1 MLADREA
8 GMPDTLN
15 TFRELREL
23 PWWVLL
29 PWGLG
34 VLTASGVLFT
44 LFSSVGRRPRRMSA
58 TECPP
63 VGSEEFVRAIA
74 NTVNGLFIDGGAAE
88 LLNNGVRFFPAMFE
102 AIREAKESINFLAY
116 IWKPGKVS
124 DEMFAALTERARA
137 GVEVRV
143 LLDGMGGIRAP
154 TDGIAALRAAGGKVE
169 RFRALRFGKITRFY
183 KRMHRRAIVIDGRV
197 GFTGGAAVGD
207 QWLGDADTPEH
218 WRDCM
223 VRVTGPL
230 ATSLQSAFAA
240 PWANSCGEILVGP
253 RFYPEHAGARG
264 GDEPVTRHVSLVS
277 SPSGDEHP
285 LRVFFL
291 FSFLAA
297 RERLYVASSYFV
309 PDKQLRQAAMDRAKE
324 GVDVRILI
332 PGKHTDAKPIR
343 QASHSYYDDLLSAG
357 VRIFE
362 YQPTMFHMKTLV
374 VDGKWSVVGSANM
387 DIRSKELNQENVLGI
402 LDSGFARQV
411 EDSFLSDLKK
421 AAEIRLSDWRRRGVG
436 ARLKER
442 AAALFA
448 EQY

>member
-1 MLADREA
+1 
-8 GMPDTLN
+8 MPEPVL
-15 TFRELREL
+15 TFREFREL
-23 PWWVLL
+23 PWWVIGPWLL
-29 PWGLG
+29 GI
-34 VLTASGVLFT
+34 LTASGVIFT

-58 TECPP
+58 TQCPP
-63 VGSEEFVRAIA
+63 VESEEFVRAVG
-74 NTVNGLFIDGGAAE
+74 NTVNSLFVAGGTAE

-102 AIREAKESINFLAY
+102 AIAGAKQSINFLAY

-183 KRMHRRAIVIDGRV
+183 KRMHRRAIVIDGVV

-207 QWLGDADTPEH
+207 QWLGDAEKPEH

-253 RFYPEHAGARG
+253 RFYPDHGANVVKA
-264 GDEPVTRHVSLVS
+264 DEPVTRHVSLVS

-291 FSFLAA
+291 LSFLAA
-297 RERLYVASSYFV
+297 RERLYIASSYFV
-309 PDKQLRQAAMDRAKE
+309 PDEQMREAAMDRAKE

-332 PGKHTDAKPIR
+332 PNEHTDAKPIR
-343 QASHSYYDDLLSAG
+343 QASHSYYDALLSAG

-374 VDGKWSVVGSANM
+374 VDGRWSVVGSANM

-402 LDSGFARQV
+402 LDGGFARQV
-411 EDSFLSDLKK
+411 EESFLADLKR
-421 AAEIRLSDWRRRGVG
+421 ATEIRLADWRRRGVG

>member
-1 MLADREA
+1 
-8 GMPDTLN
+8 MPDTVESI
-15 TFRELREL
+15 RQVREL
-23 PWWVLL
+23 PWWILGPWLL
-29 PWGLG
+29 GL
-34 VLTASGVLFT
+34 LTASGVVFT
-44 LFSSVGRRPRRMSA
+44 LFSSVGRRPRRLCA
-58 TECPP
+58 TETPP
-63 VGSEEFVRAIA
+63 VDSPDFIHALCSAVDSTFFRGGTAQ
-74 NTVNGLFIDGGAAE
+74 LFD
-88 LLNNGVRFFPAMFE
+88 NGVRFFPAIFE
-102 AIREAKESINFLAY
+102 AIRGAKLSVNFLAY

-137 GVEVRV
+137 VVEVRV

-154 TDGIAALRAAGGKVE
+154 RKGIRDLQAAGGKVE

-183 KRMHRRAIVIDGRV
+183 KRMHRRAIVIDGGV

-207 QWLGDADTPEH
+207 NWLGDADRPEH
-218 WRDCM
+218 WRDSM

-230 ATSLQSAFAA
+230 AASLQSAFAA
-240 PWANSCGEILVGP
+240 AWANSSGEILVGDRYYP
-253 RFYPEHAGARG
+253 RHAEPPAG
-264 GDEPVTRHVSLVS
+264 GDPITLHVSLVS
-277 SPSGDEHP
+277 APSGDEHP
-285 LRVFFL
+285 LRLFFL
-291 FSFLAA
+291 LTFLAA
-297 RERLYVASSYFV
+297 RERLYITSSYFV
-309 PDKQLRQAAMDRAKE
+309 PDRQLRETVMGRAQA

-332 PGKHTDAKPIR
+332 PGRHTDAKPIR

-362 YQPTMFHMKTLV
+362 YQPTMLHVKTVV

-402 LDSGFARQV
+402 LDEGFARQV
-411 EDSFLSDLKK
+411 EESFLADLKK
-421 AAEIRLSDWRRRGVG
+421 AAEIGLADWRRRGFG

>member
-1 MLADREA
+1 MEGSVDYGRLVKD
-8 GMPDTLN
+8 
-15 TFRELREL
+15 L
-23 PWWVLL
+23 PWWVLV
-29 PWGLG
+29 PWILGLLTGTG
-34 VLTASGVLFT
+34 VLVTLFT
-44 LFSSVGRRPRRMSA
+44 SFGRRPRRISA

-63 VGSEEFVRAIA
+63 VGSEDFVRAIA
-74 NTVNGLFIDGGAAE
+74 HTVNGQFVSGGTAE

-102 AIREAKESINFLAY
+102 AIRGAKQSINFVAY

-124 DEMFAALTERARA
+124 DDMFAALTERARA
-137 GVEVRV
+137 GVQVRV

-154 TDGIAALRAAGGKVE
+154 KEGIAALRAAGGKVE

-183 KRMHRRAIVIDGRV
+183 KRMHRRAIVIDGAV

-207 QWLGDADTPEH
+207 NWLGDAEQPEH

-223 VRVTGPL
+223 VRVTGPF
-230 ATSLQSAFAA
+230 AASLQGAFAS
-240 PWANSCGEILVGP
+240 PWAHSCGEILVGP
-253 RFYPEHAGARG
+253 RYYPDHEGRRT
-264 GDEPVTRHVSLVS
+264 GDESVTRHVSLVS

-309 PDKQLRQAAMDRAKE
+309 PDRQLREAAMGKAKE

-332 PGKHTDAKPIR
+332 PGEHTDAKPIR
-343 QASHSYYDDLLSAG
+343 QASHSYYDELLEAG

-362 YQPTMFHMKTLV
+362 YQPTMFHMKSLV

-402 LDSGFARQV
+402 LDDGFARQV
-411 EDSFLSDLKK
+411 EETFLADLKK
-421 AAEIRLSDWRRRGVG
+421 SEEIRLVEWRRRGPF

-442 AAALFA
+442 TAVIFA

>member
-1 MLADREA
+1 
-8 GMPDTLN
+8 MPQTVETMRDLWA
-15 TFRELREL
+15 L

-34 VLTASGVLFT
+34 VLGASGILFT
-44 LFSSVGRRPRRMSA
+44 LFSSVGRRPRRISA
-58 TECPP
+58 TECPA
-63 VGSEEFVRAIA
+63 VDTADFVRALEG
-74 NTVNGLFIDGGAAE
+74 TVNGLFVTGGTAE
-88 LLNNGVRFFPAMFE
+88 LFNNGVQFFPAMFE
-102 AIREAKESINFLAY
+102 AIRGAKQSVNFLAY
-116 IWKPGKVS
+116 IWKPGQVS
-124 DEMFAALTERARA
+124 DQMFAALTERARA

-154 TDGIAALRAAGGKVE
+154 KEGIAALRAAGGKVE

-183 KRMHRRAIVIDGRV
+183 KRMHRRAIVIDGKV

-207 QWLGDADTPEH
+207 NWLGDAETPEH
-218 WRDCM
+218 WRDSM

-240 PWANSCGEILVGP
+240 PWANSSGEILVGP
-253 RFYPEHAGARG
+253 RFYPDHLKLAK
-264 GDEPVTRHVSLVS
+264 GDERVARHISLVS

-285 LRVFFL
+285 IRLFFL
-291 FSFLAA
+291 LSFLAA
-297 RERLYVASSYFV
+297 RKRLYVASSYFV
-309 PDKQLRQAAMDRAKE
+309 PDRQLRQAAMDRARE

-362 YQPTMFHMKTLV
+362 YQPTMFHMKTV
-374 VDGKWSVVGSANM
+374 MIDGKWSVVGSANM

-402 LDSGFARQV
+402 LDEGFAGQV
-411 EDSFLSDLKK
+411 EEAFLADLKK
-421 AAEIRLSDWRRRGVG
+421 SAEIRLADWRRRGVA

-442 AAALFA
+442 TAALFA

>member
-1 MLADREA
+1 
-8 GMPDTLN
+8 
-15 TFRELREL
+15 
-23 PWWVLL
+23 
-29 PWGLG
+29 
-34 VLTASGVLFT
+34 
-44 LFSSVGRRPRRMSA
+44 
-58 TECPP
+58 
-63 VGSEEFVRAIA
+63 VGSEEFMRAIA
-74 NTVNGLFIDGGAAE
+74 NTVDGTFVSGGTAE
-88 LLNNGVRFFPAMFE
+88 LLNNGVRFFPPMYE
-102 AIREAKESINFLAY
+102 AIRGAKQSINFLAY

-124 DEMFAALTERARA
+124 DEMFALLAERARA

-154 TDGIAALRAAGGKVE
+154 RDGIEALRAAGGKVE
-169 RFRALRFGKITRFY
+169 RFRPLRFGKITRFY
-183 KRMHRRAIVIDGRV
+183 KRMHRRAIVIDGTV

-207 QWLGDADTPEH
+207 NWLGDAETPEH

-230 ATSLQSAFAA
+230 AGSLQSAFAA

-253 RFYPEHAGARG
+253 KFYPDHAREAK
-264 GDEPVTRHVSLVS
+264 GDEPIARHLSLVS

-285 LRVFFL
+285 LRLFFL

-309 PDKQLRQAAMDRAKE
+309 PDRQLREAAMARAQE

-343 QASHSYYDDLLSAG
+343 AASHSYYDDLLSAG

-362 YQPTMFHMKTLV
+362 YQPTMFHMKSLV
-374 VDGKWSVVGSANM
+374 VDGRWSVVGSANM

-402 LDSGFARQV
+402 LDEGFARQV
-411 EDSFLSDLKK
+411 EETFLADLKR
-421 AAEIRLSDWRRRGVG
+421 AAEIRLEDWRRRGVG
-436 ARLKER
+436 ARVKER

>member
-1 MLADREA
+1 
-8 GMPDTLN
+8 MPDTIDS
-15 TFRELREL
+15 FRELRHL
-23 PWWVLL
+23 PWWILAPWLL
-29 PWGLG
+29 GL
-34 VLTASGVLFT
+34 LTASGVVFT
-44 LFSSVGRRPRRMSA
+44 LFSSVGRRPRRISA
-58 TECPP
+58 TSCPP
-63 VGSEEFVRAIA
+63 VGSEEFVRAVA
-74 NTVNGLFIDGGAAE
+74 NTVNGTFVSGGTAQ
-88 LLNNGVRFFPAMFE
+88 LLNNGVQFFPAMYE
-102 AIREAKESINFLAY
+102 TIRGATESINFLAY
-116 IWKPGKVS
+116 IWKPGQVS
-124 DEMFAALTERARA
+124 DEMFAVLTERARA

-154 TDGIAALRAAGGKVE
+154 KKGIEALRAAGGKVE

-183 KRMHRRAIVIDGRV
+183 KRMHRRAIVIDGKV

-207 QWLGDADTPEH
+207 NWLGDAEQPEH

-230 ATSLQSAFAA
+230 AASLQSAFAS

-253 RFYPEHAGARG
+253 RFYPDDPGPAKTG
-264 GDEPVTRHVSLVS
+264 EPVTRHVSLVS

-285 LRVFFL
+285 LRLFFL

-309 PDKQLRQAAMDRAKE
+309 PDRQLREAAMDRARE

-343 QASHSYYDDLLSAG
+343 AASHSYYDDLLAAG
-357 VRIFE
+357 VRIYE
-362 YQPTMFHMKTLV
+362 YQPTMFHMKSLV

-402 LDSGFARQV
+402 LDEGFARQV
-411 EDSFLSDLKK
+411 EETFLADLKK
-421 AAEIRLSDWRRRGVG
+421 AAEIKLQDWRRRGFG
-436 ARLKER
+436 ARLMER
-442 AAALFA
+442 AAVLFA

>member
-1 MLADREA
+1 M
-8 GMPDTLN
+8 
-15 TFRELREL
+15 
-23 PWWVLL
+23 
-29 PWGLG
+29 
-34 VLTASGVLFT
+34 
-44 LFSSVGRRPRRMSA
+44 
-58 TECPP
+58 
-63 VGSEEFVRAIA
+63 GSEEFVRAVG
-74 NTVNGLFIDGGAAE
+74 NTVNNLFVTGGTAE
-88 LLNNGVRFFPAMFE
+88 LLNNGVRFFPAMLE
-102 AIREAKESINFLAY
+102 TIRGAKHSVNFLAY

-124 DEMFAALTERARA
+124 DEMFAVLTERARA
-137 GVEVRV
+137 GVEVRI

-154 TDGIAALRAAGGKVE
+154 EKGLAALRAAGGRVE

-183 KRMHRRAIVIDGRV
+183 KRMHRRAIVIDGVV

-207 QWLGDADTPEH
+207 NWLGDAEKPEH

-253 RFYPEHAGARG
+253 RFYPDHAPEAK

-285 LRVFFL
+285 LRLFFL
-291 FSFLAA
+291 LSFLAA

-309 PDKQLRQAAMDRAKE
+309 PDKQLRETVMGRARE
-324 GVDVRILI
+324 GVDVRVLI
-332 PGKHTDAKPIR
+332 PGEHTDAKPIR
-343 QASHSYYDDLLSAG
+343 QASHSYYDDLLAAG

-362 YQPTMFHMKTLV
+362 YQPTMFHMKSLV

-402 LDSGFARQV
+402 LDIGFARQL
-411 EDSFLSDLKK
+411 EETFLADLKK
-421 AAEIRLSDWRRRGVG
+421 AEEIRLQDWRRRGVG
-436 ARLKER
+436 VRLMER

>member
-1 MLADREA
+1 
-8 GMPDTLN
+8 MPETVDTL
-15 TFRELREL
+15 RALWAL

-34 VLTASGVLFT
+34 VLAAAGVVFT
-44 LFSSVGRRPRRMSA
+44 LFSSVGRRPRRISA

-63 VGSEEFVRAIA
+63 VGSDEFERAIA
-74 NTVNGLFIDGGAAE
+74 NTVNGLFVSGGTAE
-88 LLNNGVRFFPAMFE
+88 LLNNGVRFFPVMYE
-102 AIREAKESINFLAY
+102 TIRGAKQSINFLAY

-124 DEMFAALTERARA
+124 DEMFALLTERARA

-154 TDGIAALRAAGGKVE
+154 GNGIEALRAAGGKVE
-169 RFRALRFGKITRFY
+169 RFRPLRFGKITRFY
-183 KRMHRRAIVIDGRV
+183 KRMHRRAIVIDGTV

-207 QWLGDADTPEH
+207 NWLGDAEKPEH

-230 ATSLQSAFAA
+230 AGSLQSAFAA

-253 RFYPEHAGARG
+253 KFYPDHPPEAK
-264 GDEPVTRHVSLVS
+264 GDEPITRHLSLVS

-285 LRVFFL
+285 LRLFFL
-291 FSFLAA
+291 FTFLAA

-309 PDKQLRQAAMDRAKE
+309 PDRQLREAAMSRAQE

-332 PGKHTDAKPIR
+332 PGQHTDAKPIR
-343 QASHSYYDDLLSAG
+343 EASHSYYDDLLSAG

-362 YQPTMFHMKTLV
+362 YQPTMFHMKSLV
-374 VDGKWSVVGSANM
+374 VDGRWSIVGSANM

-402 LDSGFARQV
+402 LDEGFARQV
-411 EDSFLSDLKK
+411 EETFLADLKK
-421 AAEIRLSDWRRRGVG
+421 AAEIRLEDWRRRGVG
-436 ARLKER
+436 ARVVER

>member
-1 MLADREA
+1 MTETIDS
-8 GMPDTLN
+8 
-15 TFRELREL
+15 FRQVRDL
-23 PWWVLL
+23 PWWILVPWILGLL
-29 PWGLG
+29 TGTG
-34 VLTASGVLFT
+34 VLVTLFT
-44 LFSSVGRRPRRMSA
+44 SFGRRPRRISA

-63 VGSEEFVRAIA
+63 VGSAEFERAVA
-74 NTVNGLFIDGGAAE
+74 NTVNGLFVPGGTAE
-88 LLNNGVRFFPAMFE
+88 LFNNGDRFFPVMFE
-102 AIREAKESINFLAY
+102 AIRAAEQSINFLAY

-124 DEMFAALTERARA
+124 EQMFAALTERARA

-154 TDGIAALRAAGGKVE
+154 RAGIRALRAAGGKVE

-183 KRMHRRAIVIDGRV
+183 KRMHRRAIVIDGKV

-207 QWLGDADTPEH
+207 NWLGDAGKPEH
-218 WRDCM
+218 WRDSM

-253 RFYPEHAGARG
+253 RFYPEHPAEKGR
-264 GDEPVTRHVSLVS
+264 GDEPITRHVSLVS

-291 FSFLAA
+291 FTFLAA

-309 PDKQLRQAAMDRAKE
+309 PDRQLREAAMARARE

-343 QASHSYYDDLLSAG
+343 LASHSYYEDLLSAG

-362 YQPTMFHMKTLV
+362 YQPTMFHMKSLA
-374 VDGKWSVVGSANM
+374 VDGRWSVVGSANM

-402 LDSGFARQV
+402 LDTGFARQI
-411 EDSFLSDLKK
+411 EETFLADLKN
-421 AAEIRLSDWRRRGVG
+421 AEEIRLADWRRRGVLP
-436 ARLKER
+436 RIKER

>member
-1 MLADREA
+1 
-8 GMPDTLN
+8 MPEPVL
-15 TFRELREL
+15 TFREFRDL
-23 PWWVLL
+23 PWWVLG
-29 PWGLG
+29 PWLLGL
-34 VLTASGVLFT
+34 LTASGIVFT
-44 LFSSVGRRPRRMSA
+44 LFSSVGRRPRRIQA
-58 TECPP
+58 TEAPP
-63 VGSEEFVRAIA
+63 VDSPDFIRALCSA
-74 NTVNGLFIDGGAAE
+74 VDSSYFRGGTAE
-88 LLNNGVRFFPAMFE
+88 LLDNGVRFFPAIFE
-102 AIREAKESINFLAY
+102 AIKGAKQSVNFLAY

-154 TDGIAALRAAGGKVE
+154 RKGIKALEAAGGKVE

-183 KRMHRRAIVIDGRV
+183 KRMHRRAIVIDGAV

-207 QWLGDADTPEH
+207 NWLGDADSPDH
-218 WRDCM
+218 WRDSM

-230 ATSLQSAFAA
+230 TSSLQSAFAA
-240 PWANSCGEILVGP
+240 PWANSAGEILVGD
-253 RFYPEHAGARG
+253 RFYPRHAEPPEG
-264 GDEPVTRHVSLVS
+264 GEPVTLHVSLVS
-277 SPSGDEHP
+277 APSGDEHP

-291 FSFLAA
+291 LTFLAA
-297 RERLYVASSYFV
+297 RERLYITSSYFV
-309 PDKQLRQAAMDRAKE
+309 PDKHTRETVMDRARE

-332 PGKHTDAKPIR
+332 PGRHTDAKPIR
-343 QASHSYYDDLLSAG
+343 EASHSYYDDLLSAG

-362 YQPTMFHMKTLV
+362 YQPTMLHVKSVV

-402 LDSGFARQV
+402 LDAGFARQV
-411 EDSFLSDLKK
+411 EESFLADLEK
-421 AAEIRLSDWRRRGVG
+421 AAEIRLADWRRRGVG
-436 ARLKER
+436 ARIKER

>member
-1 MLADREA
+1 
-8 GMPDTLN
+8 MPDTLD

-23 PWWVLL
+23 PWWVLG
-29 PWGLG
+29 PWLLGL
-34 VLTASGVLFT
+34 LTASGVIFT
-44 LFSSVGRRPRRMSA
+44 LFSSVGRRPRRICA
-58 TECPP
+58 TDAPP
-63 VGSEEFVRAIA
+63 VDSPD
-74 NTVNGLFIDGGAAE
+74 FIQALCSAVDSSFSRGGTAE
-88 LLNNGVRFFPAMFE
+88 LLDNGDRFFPAIFE
-102 AIREAKESINFLAY
+102 AIASARQSVNFLAY

-124 DEMFAALTERARA
+124 DQMFAALTERARA

-154 TDGIAALRAAGGKVE
+154 RAGIEALQAAGGKVE

-183 KRMHRRAIVIDGRV
+183 KRMHRRAIVIDGTV

-207 QWLGDADTPEH
+207 NWLGDADEPGH
-218 WRDCM
+218 WRDNM

-230 ATSLQSAFAA
+230 AASLQSAFAA
-240 PWANSCGEILVGP
+240 PWANSSGEILVGP
-253 RFYPEHAGARG
+253 RFYPRLSDPPAGG
-264 GDEPVTRHVSLVS
+264 EPITLHVSLVS
-277 SPSGDEHP
+277 APSGDEHP
-285 LRVFFL
+285 LRLFFL
-291 FSFLAA
+291 LSFLAA
-297 RERLYVASSYFV
+297 RERLYITSSYFV
-309 PDKQLRQAAMDRAKE
+309 PDKHTRETVMGRARE

-332 PGKHTDAKPIR
+332 PGRHTDAKPIR

-362 YQPTMFHMKTLV
+362 YQPTMLHVKSVV
-374 VDGKWSVVGSANM
+374 VDARWSVVGSANM

-402 LDSGFARQV
+402 LDEGFARQV
-411 EDSFLSDLKK
+411 EASFLADLKSTV
-421 AAEIRLSDWRRRGVG
+421 EIRLEDWRRRSVG

>member
-1 MLADREA
+1 
-8 GMPDTLN
+8 MPDALN
-15 TFRELREL
+15 TFQEFRAL

-34 VLTASGVLFT
+34 VLTAAGVVFT
-44 LFSSVGRRPRRMSA
+44 LFSSVGRRPRRISA

-63 VGSEEFVRAIA
+63 VGSEEFVRAA
-74 NTVNGLFIDGGAAE
+74 GNTVNGLFVAGGTAE

-102 AIREAKESINFLAY
+102 TIRGAKQSINFLAY

-124 DEMFAALTERARA
+124 DEMFAALIERARA

-154 TDGIAALRAAGGKVE
+154 LDGIHALRAAGGKVE

-183 KRMHRRAIVIDGRV
+183 KRMHRRAIVIDGVV

-207 QWLGDADTPEH
+207 NWLGDADSPDH
-218 WRDCM
+218 WRDSM

-253 RFYPEHAGARG
+253 RFYPDHASEAKG
-264 GDEPVTRHVSLVS
+264 GEPVTRHVSLVS

-285 LRVFFL
+285 LRLFFL

-309 PDKQLRQAAMDRAKE
+309 PDRQLREAAMGRAQE

-343 QASHSYYDDLLSAG
+343 QASRSYYDDLLSAG

-362 YQPTMFHMKTLV
+362 YQPTMFHMKSLV

-402 LDSGFARQV
+402 LDEGFARQV
-411 EDSFLSDLKK
+411 EETFLADLKR
-421 AAEIRLSDWRRRGVG
+421 AAEIRLQDWRRRSVG

>member
-1 MLADREA
+1 
-8 GMPDTLN
+8 MPEPVD
-15 TFRELREL
+15 TFRQFREL
-23 PWWVLL
+23 PWWVLG
-29 PWGLG
+29 PWLVG
-34 VLTASGVLFT
+34 VLTAAGVVFS
-44 LFSSVGRRPRRMSA
+44 LFSSVGRRPRRVCA
-58 TECPP
+58 TEAPP
-63 VGSEEFVRAIA
+63 VDSPD
-74 NTVNGLFIDGGAAE
+74 FIHALCNAVDSSFFRGGTAE
-88 LLNNGVRFFPAMFE
+88 LLDNGVRFFPAILE
-102 AIREAKESINFLAY
+102 AIRGARESVNFLAY
-116 IWKPGKVS
+116 IWKPGLVS
-124 DEMFAALTERARA
+124 DAMFAALTEKARA

-154 TDGIAALRAAGGKVE
+154 RKGIAALRAAGGKVE

-183 KRMHRRAIVIDGRV
+183 KRMHRRAIVIDGVV

-207 QWLGDADTPEH
+207 NWLGDADKPEH
-218 WRDCM
+218 WRDSM

-240 PWANSCGEILVGP
+240 PWANSSGEILVGP
-253 RFYPEHAGARG
+253 RFYPRHPEPATG
-264 GDEPVTRHVSLVS
+264 GEPITLHVSLVS

-285 LRVFFL
+285 LRLFFL
-291 FSFLAA
+291 LSFLAA
-297 RERLYVASSYFV
+297 RERLYITSSYFV
-309 PDKQLRQAAMDRAKE
+309 PDKHTRETVMDRARE

-332 PGKHTDAKPIR
+332 PGRHTDAKPIR
-343 QASHSYYDDLLSAG
+343 QASHSYYEDLLSAG

-362 YQPTMFHMKTLV
+362 YQPTMLHAKSVV

-402 LDSGFARQV
+402 LDAGFARQLEETFV
-411 EDSFLSDLKK
+411 ADLEH
-421 AAEIRLSDWRRRGVG
+421 AAEIRLADWRRRGVG

>member
-1 MLADREA
+1 
-8 GMPDTLN
+8 MPEGLTAAQQV
-15 TFRELREL
+15 REL

-34 VLTASGVLFT
+34 ILTAAGVVFT
-44 LFSSVGRRPRRMSA
+44 LFSSVGRRPRKASA
-58 TECPP
+58 TESPP
-63 VGSEEFVRAIA
+63 VESEDFLRAIC
-74 NTVNGLFIDGGAAE
+74 NTINSISVTGGTAE
-88 LLNNGVRFFPAMFE
+88 LLNNGVRFFPAILE
-102 AIREAKESINFLAY
+102 TIRGAKHSVNFLAY

-154 TDGIAALRAAGGKVE
+154 REGIAALRAAGGKVE

-183 KRMHRRAIVIDGRV
+183 KRMHRRAIVIDGAF

-207 QWLGDADTPEH
+207 NWLGDADRPEH
-218 WRDCM
+218 WRDSM

-253 RFYPEHAGARG
+253 RFYPDHRNEAQG
-264 GDEPVTRHVSLVS
+264 GEPVTRHVSLVS

-285 LRVFFL
+285 LRLLFL
-291 FSFLAA
+291 LSFLAA
-297 RERLYVASSYFV
+297 RKRLYITSSYFV
-309 PDKQLRQAAMDRAKE
+309 PDKHMRETVMGRARE

-332 PGKHTDAKPIR
+332 PGRHTDAKPIR

-362 YQPTMFHMKTLV
+362 YQPTMLHVKSVV

-402 LDSGFARQV
+402 LDEGFARQI
-411 EDSFLSDLKK
+411 EDTFVADLKK
-421 AAEIRLSDWRRRGVG
+421 AEEIRLQDWRRRSVG

>member
-1 MLADREA
+1 
-8 GMPDTLN
+8 MPESVL
-15 TFRELREL
+15 TFREFREL
-23 PWWVLL
+23 PWWVLG
-29 PWGLG
+29 PWLIGLI
-34 VLTASGVLFT
+34 TASGVVFT
-44 LFSSVGRRPRRMSA
+44 LFSSVGRRPRRIQA
-58 TECPP
+58 TEAPRVDSP
-63 VGSEEFVRAIA
+63 DFIRALCSA
-74 NTVNGLFIDGGAAE
+74 VDGAYFRGGAAE
-88 LLNNGVRFFPAMFE
+88 LLDNGVRFFPAIFE
-102 AIREAKESINFLAY
+102 AIRGAKQSVNFLAY

-124 DEMFAALTERARA
+124 EEMFAALTERARA

-154 TDGIAALRAAGGKVE
+154 GKGIRALRAAGGRVE

-183 KRMHRRAIVIDGRV
+183 KRMHRRAIVIDGTV

-207 QWLGDADTPEH
+207 NWLGDADSPDH
-218 WRDCM
+218 WRDSM

-230 ATSLQSAFAA
+230 ASSLQSAFAA
-240 PWANSCGEILVGP
+240 PWANSSGEILVGE
-253 RFYPEHAGARG
+253 RFYPRHPEPVEG
-264 GDEPVTRHVSLVS
+264 GEPVTLHVSLVS
-277 SPSGDEHP
+277 APSGDEHP
-285 LRVFFL
+285 LRLFFL
-291 FSFLAA
+291 LTFLAA
-297 RERLYVASSYFV
+297 RERLYITSSYFV
-309 PDKQLRQAAMDRAKE
+309 PDKHTRETVMGRARE

-332 PGKHTDAKPIR
+332 PGRHTDAKPIR

-362 YQPTMFHMKTLV
+362 YQPTMLHVKSVV

-402 LDSGFARQV
+402 LDAGFARQV
-411 EDSFLSDLKK
+411 EETFLADLKK
-421 AAEIRLSDWRRRGVG
+421 AAEIRLADWRRRGFG

>member
-1 MLADREA
+1 
-8 GMPDTLN
+8 MPEPVL
-15 TFRELREL
+15 TFREFREL
-23 PWWVLL
+23 PWWVIG
-29 PWGLG
+29 PWLVGI
-34 VLTASGVLFT
+34 LTASGVIFT

-58 TECPP
+58 TQCPP
-63 VGSEEFVRAIA
+63 VESEDFVRAMG
-74 NTVNGLFIDGGAAE
+74 NTVNSLFVAGGTAE

-102 AIREAKESINFLAY
+102 AIAGAKQSINFLAY

-124 DEMFAALTERARA
+124 DQMFAALTERARA

-154 TDGIAALRAAGGKVE
+154 TEGIAALRAAGGRVE

-183 KRMHRRAIVIDGRV
+183 KRMHRRAIVIDGVV

-207 QWLGDADTPEH
+207 QWLGDAEKPEH

-253 RFYPEHAGARG
+253 RFYPDQKTSVVK

-291 FSFLAA
+291 LSFLAA
-297 RERLYVASSYFV
+297 RERLYIASSYFV
-309 PDKQLRQAAMDRAKE
+309 PDEQMREAAMDRAKE

-332 PGKHTDAKPIR
+332 PNEHTDAKPIR
-343 QASHSYYDDLLSAG
+343 QASRSYYDALLSAG

-374 VDGKWSVVGSANM
+374 VDGQWSVVGSANM

-402 LDSGFARQV
+402 LDGGFARQV
-411 EDSFLSDLKK
+411 EESFLADLKR
-421 AAEIRLSDWRRRGVG
+421 ATEIRLADWRRRSVG

>member
-1 MLADREA
+1 
-8 GMPDTLN
+8 MPETLDTI
-15 TFRELREL
+15 RQIRGL
-23 PWWVLL
+23 PWWVLG
-29 PWGLG
+29 PWILGL
-34 VLTASGVLFT
+34 LTASGVVFT
-44 LFSSVGRRPRRMSA
+44 LFSSVGRRPRRISA

-63 VGSEEFVRAIA
+63 VRSEEFVRAIA
-74 NTVNGLFIDGGAAE
+74 NTVNGMFVDGGSAE

-102 AIREAKESINFLAY
+102 AIREAKQSINFLAY

-124 DEMFAALTERARA
+124 DEMFTALIERAQA

-154 TDGIAALRAAGGKVE
+154 RDGIAALRAAGGKVE

-183 KRMHRRAIVIDGRV
+183 KRMHRRAIVIDGTV

-207 QWLGDADTPEH
+207 NWLGDADSPEH
-218 WRDCM
+218 WRDSM
-223 VRVTGPL
+223 VRVTGAL

-253 RFYPEHAGARG
+253 RFYPDIRSARA
-264 GDEPVTRHVSLVS
+264 GDETVTRHVSLVS

-309 PDKQLRQAAMDRAKE
+309 PDRQLREAAMSRAQE

-362 YQPTMFHMKTLV
+362 YQPTMFHMKSLV
-374 VDGKWSVVGSANM
+374 VDGRWSVVGSANM

-402 LDSGFARQV
+402 MDEGFARQV
-411 EDSFLSDLKK
+411 EETFLADLKG
-421 AAEIRLSDWRRRGVG
+421 AREIRLADWRRRGVG

>member
-1 MLADREA
+1 MQEPVDYA
-8 GMPDTLN
+8 
-15 TFRELREL
+15 LRVRDL
-23 PWWVLL
+23 PWWILV
-29 PWGLG
+29 PWILGLITGTG
-34 VLTASGVLFT
+34 VLVTLFT
-44 LFSSVGRRPRRMSA
+44 SFGRRPRRISA
-58 TECPP
+58 TQCPP
-63 VGSEEFVRAIA
+63 VTSPDFVRAIG
-74 NTVNGLFIDGGAAE
+74 NTVNSLFVSGGTAE
-88 LLNNGVRFFPAMFE
+88 LLNNGVQFFPAMFE
-102 AIREAKESINFLAY
+102 AIREAKQSINFLAY
-116 IWKPGKVS
+116 IWKPGRVS
-124 DEMFAALTERARA
+124 DDMFAALTERARA

-154 TDGIAALRAAGGKVE
+154 RAGLEALKAAGGRVE

-183 KRMHRRAIVIDGRV
+183 KRMHRRAIVIDGMV

-207 QWLGDADTPEH
+207 NWLGDAEEPEH
-218 WRDCM
+218 WRDSM

-253 RFYPEHAGARG
+253 RFYPEHMKLASE
-264 GDEPVTRHVSLVS
+264 DERVARHVSLVS

-291 FSFLAA
+291 FSFMAA

-309 PDKQLRQAAMDRAKE
+309 PDRQLREAAMDRAQQ

-362 YQPTMFHMKTLV
+362 YQPTMFHMKALV
-374 VDGKWSVVGSANM
+374 VDGRWSVVGSANM

-402 LDSGFARQV
+402 LDEGFARQV
-411 EDSFLSDLKK
+411 EETFLADLKR
-421 AAEIRLSDWRRRGVG
+421 AAEIRLQDWRRRGVG

-442 AAALFA
+442 AAVLFA